1 MTIKNT
7 DLPNEEEEMG
17 AEEFLAIAAKIRS
30 DIKTSTLLK
39 DSGRKDTLE
48 VLDGIIESVKAH
60 GIRKHG
66 LTKKKKKV
74 ALTVFERLSREEG
87 LTEKE
92 VGVYNA
98 LLNITLLGIKQ
109 GN

>member
-1 MTIKNT
+1 MTTENT
-7 DLPNEEEEMG
+7 TLANEEEMG
-17 AEEFLAIAAKIRS
+17 AEEFLVIATKIRN
-30 DIKTSTLLK
+30 DIRTSALLK
-39 DSGRKDTLE
+39 DSGRKDALE
-48 VLDGIIESVKAH
+48 VLDGIVESVKAH

-66 LTKKKKKV
+66 LTKKKKKI

-87 LTEKE
+87 LNEQE

>member
-1 MTIKNT
+1 MTTENT
-7 DLPNEEEEMG
+7 SLTNEEEMG
-17 AEEFLAIAAKIRS
+17 AEEFLVIAAKIRN
-30 DIKTSTLLK
+30 DIKTSALLK

-48 VLDGIIESVKAH
+48 VLDGIVQSVKAH

-66 LTKKKKKV
+66 LTKKKKKI

-87 LTEKE
+87 LDAKETE
-92 VGVYNA
+92 VYNT
-98 LLNITLLGIKQ
+98 LLNITLLGIRQ